1 MTQTWINP
9 INKKILQLSSLDI
22 ETSLEREE
30 EKNTFWALTCTE
42 KIIWHSEHTQNFFS
56 NTLILREQETS
67 GGI

>member
-30 EKNTFWALTCTE
+30 KNTF
-42 KIIWHSEHTQNFFS
+42 
-56 NTLILREQETS
+56 
-67 GGI
+67 